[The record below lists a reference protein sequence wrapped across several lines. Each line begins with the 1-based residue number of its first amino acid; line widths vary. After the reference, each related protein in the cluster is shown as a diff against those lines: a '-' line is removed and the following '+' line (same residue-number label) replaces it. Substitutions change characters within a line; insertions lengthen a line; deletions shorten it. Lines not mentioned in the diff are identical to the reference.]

1 MQDNRTHIIHERT
14 AKVRRTLGYRITN
27 AEGGNLKV
35 IAAEA
40 RCHPNDNFNRKV
52 ARSIVDTRLRSA
64 VEEGKRHR
72 VFEAEFANT
81 RVPTKANEWRELE
94 QSLLILSEYRL
105 PSPAALQA

>member
-14 AKVRRTLGYRITN
+14 DEVRRTIGYRVVNNEAGT
-27 AEGGNLKV
+27 LKV
-35 IAAEA
+35 VAAEA

-64 VEEGKRHR
+64 TEEGKRHR

-81 RVPTKANEWRELE
+81 KLPTRASEWRELE
-94 QSLLILSEYRL
+94 QSLLLLSEFRL

>member
-1 MQDNRTHIIHERT
+1 MEDNLTHIIHERT
-14 AKVRRTLGYRITN
+14 AEVRRTLGYRVLSG
-27 AEGGNLKV
+27 EGGNLKV
-35 IAAEA
+35 LAAEA
-40 RCHPNDNFNRKV
+40 RCHPNDNFNKKV

-81 RVPTKANEWRELE
+81 KVPTKANEWRELE
-94 QSLLILSEYRL
+94 QSLILLSDLRL